1 MLLIGVVDRILGE
14 LSYRS
19 YRLSVHVVVCE
30 NILLKVMYRLVV
42 LVLIEWKTQFAK
54 LYCDLILYN

>member
-1 MLLIGVVDRILGE
+1 MSVIGVVDRIVGE
-14 LSYRS
+14 FSCRS
-19 YRLSVHVVVCE
+19 SRLSVHVVVCE